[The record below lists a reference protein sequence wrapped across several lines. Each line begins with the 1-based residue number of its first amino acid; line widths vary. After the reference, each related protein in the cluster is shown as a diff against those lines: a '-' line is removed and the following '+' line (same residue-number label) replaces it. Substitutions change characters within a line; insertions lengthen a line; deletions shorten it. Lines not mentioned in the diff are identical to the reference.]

1 MRPFSWHDL
10 KRISP
15 VAVLLAV
22 EIILAATNY
31 RPGTY
36 LLGWDNV
43 MPEFNFPQ
51 ALITNIFGAWQ
62 EHRGVGLPDGMGH
75 AANLV
80 HTLFLWLLSPTLPQH
95 ALRYTFHF
103 LMHFL
108 GMAGMW
114 MLLKKVIPAHAGIQR
129 IKNWIPDQVGDD
141 MLPFAGALFYGLNL
155 ITVQMFYTP
164 LEAFSV
170 HFAALPWIAY
180 SLTLYLQQPSRN
192 TLLLFT
198 TVSLLATPQYFIP
211 TLILPTILLLVG
223 IGIFG
228 NVPGNGIRHWK
239 RLLMAAGTYLAVNSF
254 WLLPYIANLP
264 INSTIIQNAKI
275 NQMSSG
281 EVYARNRAFGDL
293 GNVLTFRGF
302 MLDFEDVND
311 EGMPIHVMYA
321 WRTWTASPAGNAIA
335 WSLAV
340 LMLIGAGSALFHKPS
355 RTLAFPFL
363 VMWVSSMAMLG
374 NNTPGLSD
382 VMGILRDRVP
392 LFAEAYRF
400 PFTKFSLLFGF
411 SGTILLVWGLH
422 YAVLII
428 RKATRLSIEIGAVVF
443 LLASVL
449 FSAVPSF
456 QGHMFYDALRVHLP
470 IDYLSLFAFMDKQ
483 DHFGRTAYLPQP
495 SFWSWKHYRFGAVGS
510 GFVWYGLP
518 QPLMDRAFDPWSNV
532 NENYYWELSRAIYSK
547 DTEALQAVFTK
558 YDIRYVIL
566 DGFLSAPSHD
576 RSLFLEET
584 EALLAV
590 LPDIKP
596 IGTTGTITVYERT
609 AATVSHIRVANGL
622 PTVTPSYTWTDSD
635 VAFRT
640 VGDYR
645 VSQIYDPATTIL
657 FPFRSLFTK
666 RAIGEREFVSEQTKD
681 SIVIASKVAG
691 IRATLDTTAP
701 AFSTQQSGML
711 VPSAVNP
718 CGVLKLGS
726 VQTESVR
733 DPRGNPALRIS
744 SMDQRA
750 CAVLGDAALPHA
762 QGYVITVSSRHV
774 SGRPLQLSVINNTAK
789 HIELETFLPG
799 TDDWTESTFILPPLA
814 ADGLGYT
821 VYLTNDAIG
830 SEPTTNEIGDINFYP
845 LPFDALMT
853 SSNGKPASRSQNRPM
868 EQSKITHVNPGWYT
882 VTIPQG
888 SESLI
893 LSQAYNPLWAA
904 YDVTG
909 RPAMEK
915 ALPFVFGNKI
925 PTHIMVNNWEN
936 GWQISGNEREIVIIF
951 LPQLLEYV
959 GLAILLTIYIL
970 YIFPSRKQTAE
981 RI

>member
-10 KRISP
+10 KRIAP

-22 EIILAATNY
+22 EVILAITNY

-80 HTLFLWLLSPTLPQH
+80 HTLFLWLLSFALPQN
-95 ALRYTFHF
+95 ALRYAFHF

-108 GMAGMW
+108 GMAGMYS
-114 MLLKKVIPAHAGIQR
+114 LLSRLMYPKRGIM
-129 IKNWIPDQVGDD
+129 PLV
-141 MLPFAGALFYGLNL
+141 GALFYGLNL
-155 ITVQMFYTP
+155 ITIQMFYTP

-170 HFAALPWIAY
+170 HFAALPWLTY
-180 SLTLYLQQPSRN
+180 SLMLYLQRPSRN
-192 TLLLFT
+192 TILLFT
-198 TVSLLATPQYFIP
+198 TVSFFATPQYFIP
-211 TLILPTILLLVG
+211 TLILPTVLLLMATGALGG
-223 IGIFG
+223 I
-228 NVPGNGIRHWK
+228 PENGKRHWK
-239 RLLMAAGTYLAVNSF
+239 RLLIAAGTYLAVNAF
-254 WLLPYIANLP
+254 WLLPYVTNLP
-264 INSTIIQNAKI
+264 VNSAIIQNAKI

-293 GNVLTFRGF
+293 RNVLTLRGF
-302 MLDFEDVND
+302 MLDFEDVN
-311 EGMPIHVMYA
+311 EAGMPIHVMYA
-321 WRTWTASPAGNAIA
+321 WRTWIATPAGNAIA
-335 WSLAV
+335 WAFAV
-340 LMLIGAGSALFHKPS
+340 LMLIGTGSALFHKPS
-355 RTLAFPFL
+355 RTLTLPFL
-363 VMWVSSMAMLG
+363 IMWMGSVAMLA

-382 VMGILRDRVP
+382 AMGFLRDRVP

-411 SGTILLVWGLH
+411 SGTILLMWGWRYVHL
-422 YAVLII
+422 VI
-428 RKATRLSIEIGAVVF
+428 RNASRLNLEIGAGAILMGAIF
-443 LLASVL
+443 
-449 FSAVPSF
+449 FSAVPLF
-456 QGHMFYDALRVHLP
+456 QGHLFYDALRVRLP

-483 DHFGRTAYLPQP
+483 DHYGRTAYLPQP

-510 GFVWYGLP
+510 GFVWYGMP

-566 DGFLSAPSHD
+566 DGYLSAPSHD

-584 EALLAV
+584 KSLLAV

-596 IGTTGTITVYERT
+596 IGTTGAITVYERT
-609 AATVSHIRVANGL
+609 QATVSHIRVANGL
-622 PTVTPSYTWTDSD
+622 PAVTPPYAWTDSD

-645 VSQIYDPATTIL
+645 VSQTYDPAATIL

-666 RAIGEREFVSEQTKD
+666 RAVGEREFALEQTED
-681 SIVIASKVAG
+681 SLVIASKVAG

-711 VPSAVNP
+711 ITSAVNP

-726 VQTESVR
+726 VQTKSVR

-744 SMDQRA
+744 STDQRA

-789 HIELETFLPG
+789 HIELEAFLPD
-799 TDDWTESTFILPPLA
+799 TDNWTESTFILPPLA
-814 ADGLGYT
+814 PDGLGYT

-830 SEPTTNEIGDINFYP
+830 SEPTTNEVGDINFYP
-845 LPFDALMT
+845 LPYDALMT
-853 SSNGKPASRSQNRPM
+853 SVNGNPASRSQKRPV
-868 EQSKITHVNPGWYT
+868 EQSEITHLNTGWYT
-882 VTIPQG
+882 VTLPENA
-888 SESLI
+888 STLI
-893 LSQAYNPLWAA
+893 LSQAFNPLWAA

-909 RPAMEK
+909 RPVWQK
-915 ALPFVFGNKI
+915 VIPFVFGEKI
-925 PTHIMVNNWEN
+925 STHEMVNNWEN

-951 LPQLLEYV
+951 LPQLLEFI
-959 GLAILLTIYIL
+959 GLTILLTVYIL
-970 YIFPSRKQTAE
+970 YIFQGNKRVLLF
-981 RI
+981 